1 VEKFHIVS
9 ALCRQV
15 VKEGAS
21 KNVMSQMDRL
31 YEALK
36 EDGNTDEAK
45 VLKRLINKAD
55 STKMIEPSKINLSKV
70 SYLKGQVLTPNSK
83 VPVDKDS
90 GSPLAKVI
98 FPAELSNQEIP
109 IFPSQLS
116 GAVEQLIKEW
126 ANVDKLNLFGVNPS
140 LSCLLFGMPGT
151 GKTQLALYIAK
162 MLSMP
167 VVLAKLDGLVSSL
180 LGTSARNIT
189 NLFNFAAQH
198 KCILLLDEFDAVA
211 KARNDNQEV
220 GEIKRIVNT
229 LLQCID
235 ERANNGM
242 TIAITNH
249 EVLLDPAVWR
259 RFDLRMFVPK
269 PDEEGREKVIRKY
282 LAPLDLSDE
291 KIKFLSLVT
300 ENFCGSD
307 IELLMTHFKR
317 HIALSDEK
325 IPFIDIVRAL
335 LTINASTTSELASF
349 IKSNSDPK
357 VMYKLNKDIGLSQ
370 RDIGKILDTSHSK
383 VSRNI
388 RELDKSK
395 LS

>member
-1 VEKFHIVS
+1 MEKFHIVS

-21 KNVMSQMDRL
+21 KDVMSQMERL
-31 YEALK
+31 YQALR
-36 EDGNTDEAK
+36 EDGNTDESR

-55 STKMIEPSKINLSKV
+55 STKMIEPSKVNLSKV

-90 GSPLAKVI
+90 GSPLARII
-98 FPAELSNQEIP
+98 FPEELKSHEMP
-109 IFPSQLS
+109 IFPRQLS
-116 GAVEQLIKEW
+116 GAVDQLIKEW
-126 ANVDKLNLFGVNPS
+126 ANVEKLDKFGVSPS

-151 GKTQLALYIAK
+151 GKTQLALYVAK
-162 MLSMP
+162 MLSLP

-235 ERANNGM
+235 ERANIGM

-249 EVLLDPAVWR
+249 EILLDPAVWR
-259 RFDLRMFVPK
+259 RFDVRIFVPK
-269 PDEEGREKVIRKY
+269 PDEEGRENIIRKY
-282 LAPLDLSDE
+282 LHPLNLPDE
-291 KIKFLSLVT
+291 KIRFLALVT

-307 IELLMTHFKR
+307 IELLITHFKR
-317 HIALSDEK
+317 HVALSEETL
-325 IPFIDIVRAL
+325 PFIDTVRAL
-335 LTINASTTSELASF
+335 LMINASTTSELASF
-349 IKSNSDPK
+349 VKDNSDSE
-357 VMYKLNKDIGLSQ
+357 VMYKLNKDIGFTQ
-370 RDIGKILDTSHSK
+370 REVGKILDTNYSK
-383 VSRNI
+383 VSRSI
-388 RELDKSK
+388 REINK
-395 LS
+395 L

>member
-1 VEKFHIVS
+1 MEKFHIVS
-9 ALCRQV
+9 ALCRQI
-15 VKEGAS
+15 VKDGAS
-21 KNVMSQMDRL
+21 TEVMSQIDRL
-31 YEALK
+31 YQALR
-36 EDGNTDEAK
+36 EDGNADEAR

-55 STKMIEPSKINLSKV
+55 TTKMLEPSKINLSKV
-70 SYLKGQVLTPNSK
+70 SHLKGQELTPNSK

-90 GSPLAKVI
+90 GSPLARVI
-98 FPAELSNQEIP
+98 FTEELVAQEMP
-109 IFPSQLS
+109 IFPIQLS

-126 ANVDKLNLFGVNPS
+126 ANVEKLDLFGVSPS

-162 MLSMP
+162 MLSLP

-211 KARNDNQEV
+211 KARNDSQEV

-235 ERANNGM
+235 ERANKGM

-259 RFDLRMFVPK
+259 RFDIRVFVPK
-269 PDEEGREKVIRKY
+269 PDDNGREKIIRKY
-282 LAPLDLSDE
+282 LSPLQLPDE
-291 KIKFLSLVT
+291 KIKFLALVT

-307 IELLMTHFKR
+307 IQLLVTHFKR

-325 IPFIDIVRAL
+325 LPFLHVVRAL

-349 IKSNSDPK
+349 VKDNSDSE
-357 VMYKLNKDIGLSQ
+357 VMYKLNRDMGFTQ
-370 RDIGKILDTSHSK
+370 RDVGKILDTSYSK
-383 VSRNI
+383 VSRCI
-388 RELDKSK
+388 RELEK
-395 LS
+395 